1 MILDDV
7 PEEWKTVGD
16 IAVEI
21 GMSERAVRTMT
32 KRASELGN
40 IEKKDFRIRH
50 SDSRA
55 ARMVT
60 HFKIK
65 NDDSKKKAPKKAEL
79 SLPKSIEAFGIS
91 FDIVIRADLEHD
103 NSAYGLAKFK

>member
-1 MILDDV
+1 MEDQPDKTRGGEVPTSEILSKSWSEVYKENNSEMILDDV

-40 IEKKDFRIRH
+40 IEKKDFRVRH

-65 NDDSKKKAPKKAEL
+65 NDDSKKESTKE
-79 SLPKSIEAFGIS
+79 G
-91 FDIVIRADLEHD
+91 
-103 NSAYGLAKFK
+103 